1 MNRKRKSIYVRNFKL
16 QKNLSNPTGQYKIDS
31 TNTVNTIHCTK
42 PVFSVCFRLVF
53 VLPFLTIMK
62 LFSVLVLYKGDPKPH
77 IMKGAFDLASFSFF
91 QRGTVQEMLCFT
103 AKTLAERTQIGERQS
118 VKEAEYMI
126 HVFVRSDSL
135 VGVCLS
141 DHEYPHR
148 VAHTMLTKV
157 LEDFTN
163 QVPRHVWPEGKE
175 VSGCSLDDYL
185 KKYQNPVEAD
195 PMMKVQNELD
205 ETKIILHNTIETV
218 LQRGE
223 KLDDLV
229 AKSEGLSMQS
239 KTFYKTAKKTN
250 ACCSSWS

>member
-1 MNRKRKSIYVRNFKL
+1 
-16 QKNLSNPTGQYKIDS
+16 
-31 TNTVNTIHCTK
+31 
-42 PVFSVCFRLVF
+42 
-53 VLPFLTIMK
+53 
-62 LFSVLVLYKGDPKPH
+62 
-77 IMKGAFDLASFSFF
+77 MKGAFDLASFSFF

-163 QVPRHVWPEGKE
+163 QVLMLTKFLRERSLL
-175 VSGCSLDDYL
+175 SGLAAVIQL
-185 KKYQNPVEAD
+185 
-195 PMMKVQNELD
+195 
-205 ETKIILHNTIETV
+205 
-218 LQRGE
+218 
-223 KLDDLV
+223 
-229 AKSEGLSMQS
+229 
-239 KTFYKTAKKTN
+239 
-250 ACCSSWS
+250 

>member
-16 QKNLSNPTGQYKIDS
+16 QNNLSNPKGQYKIDS

-42 PVFSVCFRLVF
+42 PVFSVCFRFRLVF

-163 QVPRHVWPEGKE
+163 QVLMLTKFLRERSLL
-175 VSGCSLDDYL
+175 SGLAAVIQL
-185 KKYQNPVEAD
+185 
-195 PMMKVQNELD
+195 
-205 ETKIILHNTIETV
+205 
-218 LQRGE
+218 
-223 KLDDLV
+223 
-229 AKSEGLSMQS
+229 
-239 KTFYKTAKKTN
+239 
-250 ACCSSWS
+250 

>member
-1 MNRKRKSIYVRNFKL
+1 
-16 QKNLSNPTGQYKIDS
+16 
-31 TNTVNTIHCTK
+31 
-42 PVFSVCFRLVF
+42 
-53 VLPFLTIMK
+53 MK

-157 LEDFTN
+157 MEDFTN
-163 QVPRHVWPEGKE
+163 QVLILTKCSRERSLL
-175 VSGCSLDDYL
+175 SGLAAAIQLYCF
-185 KKYQNPVEAD
+185 
-195 PMMKVQNELD
+195 
-205 ETKIILHNTIETV
+205 TKPYTNLYTPSTLNIDLILWHT
-218 LQRGE
+218 
-223 KLDDLV
+223 
-229 AKSEGLSMQS
+229 
-239 KTFYKTAKKTN
+239 
-250 ACCSSWS
+250 

>member
-1 MNRKRKSIYVRNFKL
+1 M
-16 QKNLSNPTGQYKIDS
+16 G
-31 TNTVNTIHCTK
+31 
-42 PVFSVCFRLVF
+42 RLVF

-77 IMKGAFDLASFSFF
+77 ILKGAFDLSSFSFF

-126 HVFVRSDSL
+126 HIFVRYDSL

-148 VAHTMLTKV
+148 VAHTMLTNV

-163 QVPRHVWPEGKE
+163 QVERHLWPKAKE
-175 VSGCSLDDYL
+175 VSGCPLNDYL
-185 KKYQNPVEAD
+185 KKYQNPVEVD
-195 PMMKVQNELD
+195 PLMKIQNQLD
-205 ETKIILHNTIETV
+205 ETKIILHDTMKEI
-218 LQRGE
+218 LKRG
-223 KLDDLV
+223 
-229 AKSEGLSMQS
+229 
-239 KTFYKTAKKTN
+239 
-250 ACCSSWS
+250 

>member
-1 MNRKRKSIYVRNFKL
+1 
-16 QKNLSNPTGQYKIDS
+16 
-31 TNTVNTIHCTK
+31 
-42 PVFSVCFRLVF
+42 
-53 VLPFLTIMK
+53 MK

-103 AKTLAERTQIGERQS
+103 AKTLTERTQIGERQS

-157 LEDFTN
+157 MEDFTN
-163 QVPRHVWPEGKE
+163 QVPISSISSIFAFYPKYFHRLIKGQQ
-175 VSGCSLDDYL
+175 YL
-185 KKYQNPVEAD
+185 
-195 PMMKVQNELD
+195 
-205 ETKIILHNTIETV
+205 TK
-218 LQRGE
+218 
-223 KLDDLV
+223 
-229 AKSEGLSMQS
+229 
-239 KTFYKTAKKTN
+239 
-250 ACCSSWS
+250 C